1 MLTTTVKNP
10 FGTNKNQTSQAYYDG
25 KTVRV
30 WDSAARHYTTAHS
43 LTKHQLQR
51 VKMLT
56 AE

>member
-10 FGTNKNQTSQAYYDG
+10 FGTNKNQFSQAYYDG
-25 KTVRV
+25 ETVRV
-30 WDSAARHYTTAHS
+30 WDAVARYYTTAHS
-43 LTKHQLQR
+43 LTKHQFQR